1 MTFSVDLYQDL
12 DPLTKVWTF
21 ALILL
26 KKSSLQYNQ
35 CKMTRKN
42 QWIWSNGGDSTKK
55 KKNSEQASSSTL
67 PEWRPSYRSQ
77 WLVELYHLNPPCWH
91 RILLPVSPAAHF
103 WISQWLLLSES
114 FLKKEKNYRFTIYI
128 YHLTVKATFNI
139 VQENFKRLV
148 KSTSVFYAP
157 RIHIFFTEKGLLI
170 YSLLTNLSLIN
181 CEIKLLQIK
190 VSLPYLDNIF
200 INTMYIR
207 QFF

>member
-1 MTFSVDLYQDL
+1 MASFVQESMIG
-12 DPLTKVWTF
+12 WTVPS
-21 ALILL
+21 
-26 KKSSLQYNQ
+26 KSSMLTSHSAASFSS
-35 CKMTRKN
+35 CSFLDFTM
-42 QWIWSNGGDSTKK
+42 
-55 KKNSEQASSSTL
+55 ASS
-67 PEWRPSYRSQ
+67 
-77 WLVELYHLNPPCWH
+77 
-91 RILLPVSPAAHF
+91 I
-103 WISQWLLLSES
+103 WIFFE
-114 FLKKEKNYRFTIYI
+114 EKNYRFTIYI

-157 RIHIFFTEKGLLI
+157 RIHIFFTEKGLLT